1 KFLIVRQADA
11 HVAGFKPGIIASLAA
26 MSSHI
31 AGGAFVLLIRP
42 GLIHGLLEDF
52 PSLLDCS
59 FPQIKFGEWKRY
71 AQIHLAVGGD
81 GKTIAAARTGDKV
94 ARDSHAGLFG
104 RPLAVTR
111 VDHVIVYANLISGT
125 ETVRQR

>member
-1 KFLIVRQADA
+1 
-11 HVAGFKPGIIASLAA
+11 
-26 MSSHI
+26 
-31 AGGAFVLLIRP
+31 
-42 GLIHGLLEDF
+42 
-52 PSLLDCS
+52 
-59 FPQIKFGEWKRY
+59 
-71 AQIHLAVGGD
+71 VGGD

-125 ETVRQR
+125 ETVRQRAEVAIGFGGDIQTVLKFEPEVLNKDPGVAHFFGIFGHDWHANDNRQSPGREALQSLDKRLIGPGDSGHAF